1 MSWFSRL
8 RNVFR
13 SDRISRDIDREMAF
27 HLAQREDDLVA
38 HGLSADTAH
47 DEARRRFGNLTMQK
61 ENIRERD
68 LIGWLD
74 TVLADLRYAV
84 RGLRASPGFSIVA
97 IASLGLGIGATTA
110 IFTAVNAV
118 MLRPLDVPHAR
129 ELAYLSN
136 GRNETFT
143 YQFYDLI
150 RQRMTTF
157 AGLAAVEAGAAKRD
171 LVASGGAASGPDQVR
186 SQAVTGSF
194 FPLLG
199 VPALVGRTL
208 TTYDDRAD
216 AEAAVVISGAYWRR
230 RFGADP
236 TVVGKRA
243 TLDHVPV
250 TIVGVMPDDFVGFEL
265 GLEPDVWWPMQ
276 LVPRVDGST
285 GDWGTRL
292 TSEGIDWLVL
302 FGRVRAGASLEQASA
317 EATAILRQSLMPT
330 ASKEKWT
337 PSER

>member
-13 SDRISRDIDREMAF
+13 SDRVSSDIDREMAF
-27 HLAQREDDLVA
+27 HLAEREEDLVA
-38 HGLSADTAH
+38 HGLSPEAAH
-47 DEARRRFGNLTMQK
+47 HEARRRFGNVGIQK
-61 ENIRERD
+61 ENVRQRD
-68 LIGWLD
+68 LLAWLE
-74 TVLADLRYAV
+74 TILTDLTYAA
-84 RGLRASPGFSIVA
+84 RGLRASPAFSFVA

-118 MLRPLDVPHAR
+118 MLRPLPVPHAR
-129 ELAYLSN
+129 QLAYLAN
-136 GRNETFT
+136 ERNETFT
-143 YQFYDLI
+143 YQFYSLI
-150 RQRMTTF
+150 RERMTSF
-157 AGLAAVEAGAAKRD
+157 AGFAAVEAGAAKRE
-171 LVASGGAASGPDQVR
+171 LVASGGDASGPEQVR

-208 TTYDDRAD
+208 TADDDRAN
-216 AEAAVVISGAYWRR
+216 AEAAVVISSAYWRR

-236 TVVGKRA
+236 TIVGKRA

-250 TIVGVMPDDFVGFEL
+250 AIVGVMPDDFVGFAL
-265 GLEPDVWWPMQ
+265 GLDPDVWWPMQ

-292 TSEGIDWLVL
+292 TSDGIDWLVL
-302 FGRVRAGASLEQASA
+302 FGRVRAGASLERASA
-317 EATAILRQSLMPT
+317 EATAIL
-330 ASKEKWT
+330 
-337 PSER
+337 